1 MPASLVQKIAKM
13 KKAPINTALA
23 ITMSRFL
30 CTPVFIGIMLMH
42 RAVFKAGGDP
52 VKLNT
57 LQWAALGVFFIAAVS
72 DALDGYIARKFN
84 QITQLGTF
92 LDPIADKVLLTAAIL
107 TLSLPVGLGDL
118 RFPFWFPIIV
128 ITRDIVILLGTII
141 IFMLVGK
148 VKVKPSLF
156 GKVTTFFQMSCVV
169 GTLLNLP
176 LQFIKFVIIP
186 VTAVL
191 TCISCVQ
198 YVVRGLYQVNEEEK
212 I

>member
-1 MPASLVQKIAKM
+1 
-13 KKAPINTALA
+13 
-23 ITMSRFL
+23 MSRFL
-30 CTPVFIGIMLMH
+30 CTPVFVGIMLMH
-42 RAVFKAGGDP
+42 RTVFKTGGDA

-57 LQWAALGVFFIAAVS
+57 LQWAALGVFFVAAVS
-72 DALDGYIARKFN
+72 DALDGYVAKKLHQRTI
-84 QITQLGTF
+84 LGTF

-128 ITRDIVILLGTII
+128 ITRDLVILLGTII
-141 IFMLVGK
+141 IFMMLGK
-148 VKVKPSLF
+148 VNIKPSIT

-176 LQFIKFVIIP
+176 LQFIKFFLIP
-186 VTAVL
+186 ATAIL

-198 YVVRGLYQVNEEEK
+198 YVVRGLHLVSEEEE